1 METIDQ
7 WIAGRPQAS
16 SDAAVLSVFDP
27 VTGQAYARCPQG
39 TAADIAAAVAAA
51 RSAFP
56 AWSALRASERAH
68 WLNRLADA
76 IEARS
81 EAFCSCES
89 RDTGKPIALV
99 SEIEIPRAIANFRFF
114 AAACTQ
120 SLDQAFHQES
130 GLNYTL
136 HQPLGVVGVISPWNL
151 PLYLLSW
158 KLAPALAAGNC
169 VIAKPSEITPMSADL
184 LARTAQEIGFPAG
197 VLNIIQ
203 GSGETV
209 GAALVAHPEI
219 KAISFT
225 GSTAVGHRIAAV
237 CADQFKKVT
246 LEMGGKNPALVFP
259 DAPAH
264 TLKTLVR
271 AAFQNSGQ
279 ICLCGSRILIHRDIY
294 GEFTKAFVAES
305 SALKIGAPSNPAT
318 QLGPVMSE
326 AHFRKVLAYIAQA
339 KNEGGSVLCGGEAV
353 KPEACDG
360 WFIAP
365 TVIEGLPMES
375 GFCQDEIFGP
385 VVSLHAFDDD
395 DHALALANA
404 SRYGLAASVWT
415 GDLLRAHRMANELEC
430 GIVWINTW
438 MQRDLRTPFGGMKQS
453 GFGREGGLDAMKF
466 FTEPK
471 TVCIGALSNG

>member
-1 METIDQ
+1 MEKIDQ
-7 WIAGRPQAS
+7 WIAGVPQAS

-27 VTGQAYARCPQG
+27 VSGKAYAECPRG
-39 TAADIAAAVAAA
+39 SSADVSAAVAAA

-56 AWSALRASERAH
+56 AWSALKASERAY

-81 EAFCSCES
+81 EAFCQCES
-89 RDTGKPIALV
+89 RDTGKPQALV
-99 SEIEIPRAIANFRFF
+99 REIEIPRAIANFRFF
-114 AAACTQ
+114 AGTATQ
-120 SLDQAFHQES
+120 SLDQAYHQEA

-136 HQPLGVVGVISPWNL
+136 HQPLGAVGVISPWNL
-151 PLYLLSW
+151 PLYLLTW

-197 VLNIIQ
+197 VLNIVQ
-203 GSGETV
+203 GSGEYV
-209 GAALVAHPEI
+209 GAALVAHPEV

-259 DAPAH
+259 DAPLH
-264 TLKTLVR
+264 TLNSLVR
-271 AAFQNSGQ
+271 ASFQNSGQ

-294 GEFTKAFVAES
+294 GEFKKAFIAEC
-305 SALKIGAPSNPAT
+305 SALKIGAPSDPAT
-318 QLGPVMSE
+318 QIGPVMSE
-326 AHFRKVLAYIAQA
+326 VHFRKVLAYIALA
-339 KNEGGSVLCGGEAV
+339 KDEGGTVLCGGEAV
-353 KPEACDG
+353 KPGGCDG

-365 TVIEGLPMES
+365 TVIEGLSMDS
-375 GFCQDEIFGP
+375 DFCQDEIFGP
-385 VVSLHAFDDD
+385 VVSLHAFDND

-415 GDLLRAHRMANELEC
+415 NDLARAHRMAHELEC

-471 TVCIGALSNG
+471 TVCIGNLPNG

>member
-1 METIDQ
+1 MEKIDQ
-7 WIAGRPQAS
+7 WIAGIPQAS

-27 VTGQAYARCPQG
+27 VTGQAYAECPRG
-39 TAADIAAAVAAA
+39 SAVDIAAAVTAAQ
-51 RSAFP
+51 SAFP
-56 AWSALRASERAH
+56 VWSALKASDRAQ

-76 IEARS
+76 IEARI
-81 EAFCSCES
+81 EAFSRCES
-89 RDTGKPIALV
+89 RDTGKPLGLV
-99 SEIEIPRAIANFRFF
+99 RDIEIPRAIANFRFF
-114 AAACTQ
+114 AGTATQ
-120 SLDQAFHQES
+120 SLDQSYHQEA

-184 LARTAQEIGFPAG
+184 LARTAQEIGFPAS
-197 VLNIIQ
+197 VLNIVQ
-203 GSGETV
+203 GAGETV
-209 GAALVAHPEI
+209 GAALVAHPDV

-225 GSTAVGHRIAAV
+225 GSTAVGHRIAAA
-237 CADQFKKVT
+237 CADQFKKLT
-246 LEMGGKNPALVFP
+246 LEMGGKNPALVFA

-264 TLKTLVR
+264 TLKSLVR

-294 GEFTKAFVAES
+294 DDFKKAFVAES
-305 SALKIGAPSNPAT
+305 SALKIGAPSDPAT

-326 AHFRKVLAYIAQA
+326 AHFRKVLAYIALA
-339 KNEGGSVLCGGEAV
+339 KDEGGSVLCGGEAV

-365 TVIEGLPMES
+365 TVIEGLPMDS

-385 VVSLHAFDDD
+385 VVSLHAFDNEN
-395 DHALALANA
+395 HALALANA
-404 SRYGLAASVWT
+404 SRYGLAATVWT
-415 GDLLRAHRMANELEC
+415 SDLMRAHRMASELEC

-453 GFGREGGLDAMKF
+453 GFGREGGLEAMKF

-471 TVCIGALSNG
+471 TVCIGVLPNG

>member
-1 METIDQ
+1 MEKIDQ
-7 WIAGRPQAS
+7 WIAGIPQAS
-16 SDAAVLSVFDP
+16 SDVAVLSVFDP
-27 VTGQAYARCPQG
+27 VSGQAYAECPRG
-39 TAADIAAAVAAA
+39 SAADISAAVNAA

-56 AWSALRASERAH
+56 AWSALKASDRAF

-76 IEARS
+76 IEIRS
-81 EAFCSCES
+81 EAFCLCES
-89 RDTGKPIALV
+89 RDTGKPLALV
-99 SEIEIPRAIANFRFF
+99 REIEIPRAIANFRFF
-114 AAACTQ
+114 AAAATQ
-120 SLDQAFHQES
+120 SLDRAYHQEA

-197 VLNIIQ
+197 VLNIVQ
-203 GSGETV
+203 GAGETV
-209 GAALVAHPEI
+209 GAALVAHPEV

-264 TLKTLVR
+264 AAKSLVR

-279 ICLCGSRILIHRDIY
+279 ICLCGSRILVHRDVY
-294 GEFTKAFVAES
+294 AAFKQSFVAES
-305 SALKIGAPSNPAT
+305 AALKLGAPADSTT

-326 AHFRKVLAYIAQA
+326 AHFNKVLAYIAKA
-339 KNEGGSVLCGGEAV
+339 KGDGGTVLCGGGAV
-353 KPEACDG
+353 KPEGCDG

-365 TVIEGLPMES
+365 TVIEGLPMDS
-375 GFCQDEIFGP
+375 DFCQDEIFGP

-404 SRYGLAASVWT
+404 SRYGLAATVWT
-415 GDLLRAHRMANELEC
+415 GDLVRAHRMARELEC

-453 GFGREGGLDAMKF
+453 GLGREGGLEAMTF

-471 TVCIGALSNG
+471 TVCIGNLPNG